1 MSIRLRRTSLR
12 KSSIGIDLIRKSI
25 TNLSEGLVSIGK
37 QSSELLKETRKSNLF
52 KSKLISQD
60 AEFFK
65 KRRENVLR
73 KQREDELEASS
84 VTGVTKRQGSL
95 IQKSTKGFLG
105 RVLDFIGTLI
115 IGWALLNLPKIIAAF
130 QKLFGLINR
139 VVGVFTGFID
149 GMKNFFESIGTG
161 LDNFFSIFNKFNFLE
176 DDKKIKDTFDE
187 TQNNLVKLNKE
198 FTESINSFVMDKDIQ
213 SAGDVA
219 QKLGLDEDGEGTD
232 KLEEQDLEP
241 IGNEEAQDVT
251 VTEETEINENETVI
265 EGIQTDTNLD
275 VEQDIERRNI
285 GGPVEAGQPVVV
297 GDAAGIDS
305 RSAELFVPN
314 VDGRIV
320 SNNEL
325 EDIATGDD
333 GANEIDDL
341 LSGLESGGSKSSSS
355 APPSSSAGGITLEE
369 EKKSITPEVKGVKTS
384 RNDMSIIPIT
394 ASNKFDF
401 RAPKKRRKV
410 IVMGSNKQ
418 PMSPQISMS
427 GGGSKSITV
436 ISQTT
441 EKTLSELQSIVLSS
455 G

>member
-65 KRRENVLR
+65 RRRENVLR

-187 TQNNLVKLNKE
+187 TQSNLVKLNRE
-198 FTESINSFVMDKDIQ
+198 FAESINSFVMDKDIQ

-219 QKLGLDEDGEGTD
+219 QKLGLDEDEEGAD

-275 VEQDIERRNI
+275 VEQDDRRNI

-305 RSAELFVPN
+305 RSAELFVPD

-325 EDIATGDD
+325 EDITTGDD

-341 LSGLESGGSKSSSS
+341 LSGLESGGSKSSTS
-355 APPSSSAGGITLEE
+355 APPISSAGGITLED

-401 RAPKKRRKV
+401 RAPKKKRKV

-441 EKTLSELQSIVLSS
+441 EKTLSELQSIALSS

>member
-65 KRRENVLR
+65 RRRENVLR

-187 TQNNLVKLNKE
+187 TQSNLVKLNRE
-198 FTESINSFVMDKDIQ
+198 FAESINSFVMDKDIQ

-219 QKLGLDEDGEGTD
+219 QKLGLNEDEEGTD

-275 VEQDIERRNI
+275 VEQDDRRNI

-305 RSAELFVPN
+305 RSAELFVPD

-325 EDIATGDD
+325 EDITTGDD

-341 LSGLESGGSKSSSS
+341 LSGLESGGSKSSTS
-355 APPSSSAGGITLEE
+355 APPISSAGGITLED

-401 RAPKKRRKV
+401 RVPKKKRKV

-441 EKTLSELQSIVLSS
+441 EKTLSELQSIALSS

>member
-65 KRRENVLR
+65 RRRENVLR

-149 GMKNFFESIGTG
+149 GMKNFLESIGTG

-187 TQNNLVKLNKE
+187 TQSNLVKLNRE
-198 FTESINSFVMDKDIQ
+198 FAESINSFVLDKDIQ

-251 VTEETEINENETVI
+251 VIEETEINENE
-265 EGIQTDTNLD
+265 
-275 VEQDIERRNI
+275 VEQDDRRNI

-325 EDIATGDD
+325 EDITTGDD

-355 APPSSSAGGITLEE
+355 APPISSAGGITLED

-401 RAPKKRRKV
+401 RAPKKKRKV

-441 EKTLSELQSIVLSS
+441 EKTLSELQSIALSS

>member
-65 KRRENVLR
+65 RRRENVLR

-149 GMKNFFESIGTG
+149 GMKNFLESIGTG

-198 FTESINSFVMDKDIQ
+198 FTESINSFVMDKDLQ
-213 SAGDVA
+213 SAGEVA
-219 QKLGLDEDGEGTD
+219 EKLGL
-232 KLEEQDLEP
+232 
-241 IGNEEAQDVT
+241 
-251 VTEETEINENETVI
+251 NENEDKENKEI
-265 EGIQTDTNLD
+265 EGLELDPENLESVETETDEIEGVSNNTG
-275 VEQDIERRNI
+275 VEQEVEQEVEQNIERRNI

-355 APPSSSAGGITLEE
+355 APPISSAGGITLED

-401 RAPKKRRKV
+401 RAPKKKRKV

>member
-65 KRRENVLR
+65 RRRENVLR

-187 TQNNLVKLNKE
+187 TQSNLVKLNRE
-198 FTESINSFVMDKDIQ
+198 FAESINSFVMDKDIQ

-219 QKLGLDEDGEGTD
+219 QKLGLNEDEEGTD

-275 VEQDIERRNI
+275 VEQDDRRNI

-305 RSAELFVPN
+305 RSAELFVPD

-325 EDIATGDD
+325 EDITTGDD

-341 LSGLESGGSKSSSS
+341 LSGLESGGSKSSTS
-355 APPSSSAGGITLEE
+355 APPISSAGGITLED

-401 RAPKKRRKV
+401 RAPKKKRKV

-441 EKTLSELQSIVLSS
+441 EKTLSELQSIALSS